1 VPALV
6 LLLSV
11 LLVVVLWRV
20 TAARRAA
27 GPQARPRFVGPD
39 DDPDFLRDLHRRM
52 RRDDEQT

>member
-1 VPALV
+1 LV
-6 LLLSV
+6 LLLIV

-39 DDPDFLRDLHRRM
+39 DDPDFLRDLHRRT
-52 RRDDEQT
+52 RRDDEQP